1 MLTEYNKL
9 VIGVC
14 DDMQST
20 HAIIEELIT
29 EYEEKLD
36 IPCNIIHFY
45 SGKELLENATKLDML
60 LLDIE
65 MPEMDGIEVAEQ
77 LNLGGI
83 EYKII
88 MLTGKSERF
97 KEAFKIGAFRFV
109 TKPIDAEEL
118 YEAIDDVRKCMPR
131 EETVCVLCDGKTY
144 EIRQKDIIY
153 IEGNKSVT
161 NIYTKNREYHSYL
174 PLREWEKQLEEKVF
188 FRCHKSYIVNLGAIE
203 DIKEDKA
210 ILVTEEYVT
219 VAKRRKE
226 EMRQAFMEYDTRY
239 R

>member
-1 MLTEYNKL
+1 MQGNQL

-14 DDMQST
+14 DDMQNT
-20 HAIIEELIT
+20 HIMIEEVLK
-29 EYEEKLD
+29 EYQKQFD
-36 IPCNIIHFY
+36 IICNIVHYY
-45 SGKELLENATKLDML
+45 SGDELLETAAELDML
-60 LLDIE
+60 FLDIE
-65 MPEMDGIEVAEQ
+65 MPKMDGIEVAEQ
-77 LNLGGI
+77 LNLKGI

-118 YEAIDDVRKCMPR
+118 YEAIDDVRKCMPG
-131 EETVCVLCDGKTY
+131 EETVCVLCDGKPY
-144 EIRQKDIIY
+144 KICQKDIIY

-161 NIYTKNREYHSYL
+161 NIYTKNRQYHSYL

-203 DIKEDKA
+203 DIKENKA
-210 ILVTEEYVT
+210 ILVTKEYVT

-226 EMRQAFMEYDTRY
+226 EMRRAFMEYDTRY
-239 R
+239 Q